1 MERRIEPR
9 YRPILWCIS
18 VGSHRTA
25 VPHSNVHEFEVNVF
39 GAVAMTNA
47 VLPSMR
53 GRRRGHIIASMVGY
67 IDMPHA
73 VLACARLREG
83 PLVSIRLI

>member
-1 MERRIEPR
+1 
-9 YRPILWCIS
+9 
-18 VGSHRTA
+18 
-25 VPHSNVHEFEVNVF
+25 VPHSNVHEFEVNVL
-39 GAVAMTNA
+39 GVVAMTKA

-83 PLVSIRLI
+83 PLVSIRLSDRQGRQLAHLPLWCREASD